1 MITLRSD
8 GWDWGTGVDSAKTH
22 TLQSNEVRSIPDCGL
37 SRRKQH
43 THWNLGRF
51 LEVTL
56 FMDSTRSAKYSGVR
70 RAGRGSPEDGPASCA
85 ESSCVS
91 QRAIGTRRVVPSQL
105 VEIVVHVVYM
115 YDCVTMCYRIS
126 LSVSVS
132 E

>member
-1 MITLRSD
+1 VITLRSD

-56 FMDSTRSAKYSGVR
+56 WIQREVRNILASGG
-70 RAGRGSPEDGPASCA
+70 RAGVAQRMGPPHVRKAHAYHSVLLVLGAWFRPNWLKSLSTWSTCMIVLQNL
-85 ESSCVS
+85 SQCVS
-91 QRAIGTRRVVPSQL
+91 
-105 VEIVVHVVYM
+105 E
-115 YDCVTMCYRIS
+115 
-126 LSVSVS
+126 
-132 E
+132 